1 MLSKNKNNKHI
12 FFQRDDTFS
21 LLFKA
26 PSIKRNIQY
35 ITTFKKDYKL
45 RNRSTPR
52 MRKLNNYFDLYHA
65 LQCKLLCKK
74 KCSLED
80 FKTRKIPTPIE
91 GLNCDKVND
100 FLYASQRLNNQ
111 IIKKYDLIK
120 KLKEANI
127 GLIVNCEEKGEHP
140 FCSTPYTDGLDP
152 NGFAYSFI
160 DLEKNGINVL
170 RCGWRDFFAPES
182 FHHIIK
188 IVKKMYYYIHTLKK
202 GILVHCHAGF
212 GRTAITLCCYLMF
225 EKKINAEEARKM
237 VRKGQRARC
246 LGGDVQFHYCQE
258 FDEYLDIT
266 RKNFF
271 EKNRKDIT
279 IFKINEKILD
289 IGEFKFLHFKDNK
302 YKEYVPLFLLYIF
315 DRIIQI
321 KIEKKLDNKS
331 LINSLIEKEVNKDD
345 EINMKNLIKEIN
357 KHNWDSINNCQD
369 LKLLGKLLFK
379 WLNNSINYII
389 NPAHILSI
397 DETKYSLSFESLND
411 SDKINIQC
419 INKFLLLLDE
429 NWNENKD
436 IKEFIEI
443 FIPALLG
450 YSSLESND
458 QIKHKNVEK
467 LLHLISLSNK
477 K

>member
-1 MLSKNKNNKHI
+1 MISKNKKHI

-21 LLFKA
+21 LIFNT
-26 PSIKRNIQY
+26 PSIKRNAQY
-35 ITTFKKDYKL
+35 ITTFKKEYKL
-45 RNRSTPR
+45 RNRSTPKK
-52 MRKLNNYFDLYHA
+52 RKSNNYFDLNHA
-65 LQCKLLCKK
+65 LLCQLLCRK

-91 GLNCDKVND
+91 GLNCDKVNY
-100 FLYASQRLNNQ
+100 FLYASQRLSNQ
-111 IIKKYDLIK
+111 LIKKYDLIK
-120 KLKEANI
+120 KLKESNV

-152 NGFAYSFI
+152 NGFGYSFI

-170 RCGWRDFFAPES
+170 RCGWKDFFAPES
-182 FHHIIK
+182 FHHMIK

-212 GRTAITLCCYLMF
+212 GRTAITLACYLMF

-258 FDEYLDIT
+258 FEEYLDIT

-289 IGEFKFLHFKDNK
+289 IGEFKFLHFNDNK

-321 KIEKKLDNKS
+321 KIEKKLDSKS
-331 LINSLIEKEVNKDD
+331 LINSLIDKELNKDE
-345 EINMKNLIKEIN
+345 EINMNNLIKDIN

-379 WLNNSINYII
+379 WLHNSINYII
-389 NPAHILSI
+389 NPADILSF
-397 DETKYSLSFESLND
+397 DETNYSLGFETLNN
-411 SDKINIQC
+411 STKINIQC
-419 INKFLLLLDE
+419 ISKFLLVIDE

-436 IKEFIEI
+436 IKKFIGA

-458 QIKHKNVEK
+458 QIKHKNIEK
-467 LLHLISLSNK
+467 LLHLFSFSNK